1 MFHGPSEHQV
11 YTAWTSP
18 VERGR
23 ARPSSVV
30 LEVAGPVPAEP
41 LKGSYFFFF
50 LPFFLSFF
58 FLPMVAPSLV
68 AATGVEEGIA
78 PPEGA
83 AIKSVPHSRLA

>member
-1 MFHGPSEHQV
+1 
-11 YTAWTSP
+11 
-18 VERGR
+18 
-23 ARPSSVV
+23 
-30 LEVAGPVPAEP
+30 
-41 LKGSYFFFF
+41 